1 MFQSR
6 SCYPSYSSTQET
18 SCGIRTFHD
27 HQLPPGSHR
36 EEIQGWKVAALLGT
50 QASALILQHKATST
64 HQFGFLGP
72 KVTHIKKIV
81 YELCM
86 SAVTVRLYWHA
97 GVPEP
102 SSQGHT
108 FHKAP
113 ASAEIC
119 WHPGGAFTLCF
130 WVQFERITKIKV

>member
-1 MFQSR
+1 MSPFRINPCKEKGDAQNPPTSLCFCQPCHSCLTAVGPGLILPPASWRACKLKSMFQSR

-81 YELCM
+81 YELC
-86 SAVTVRLYWHA
+86 
-97 GVPEP
+97 
-102 SSQGHT
+102 
-108 FHKAP
+108 
-113 ASAEIC
+113 IC
-119 WHPGGAFTLCF
+119 
-130 WVQFERITKIKV
+130 QQ